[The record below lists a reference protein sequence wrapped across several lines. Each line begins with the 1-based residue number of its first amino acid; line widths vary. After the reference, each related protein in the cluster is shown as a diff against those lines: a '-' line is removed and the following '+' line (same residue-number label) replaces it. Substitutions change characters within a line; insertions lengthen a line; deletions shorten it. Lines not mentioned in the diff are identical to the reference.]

1 MRGIILW
8 CIWKNENINK
18 VLNHLLKND
27 QDNVG
32 LAKLLQNEN
41 NQLSNEDIKK
51 EWKYHKKAFLDE
63 LENVKN

>member
-1 MRGIILW
+1 M
-8 CIWKNENINK
+8 
-18 VLNHLLKND
+18 
-27 QDNVG
+27 G

-41 NQLSNEDIKK
+41 NQLSNENIKK